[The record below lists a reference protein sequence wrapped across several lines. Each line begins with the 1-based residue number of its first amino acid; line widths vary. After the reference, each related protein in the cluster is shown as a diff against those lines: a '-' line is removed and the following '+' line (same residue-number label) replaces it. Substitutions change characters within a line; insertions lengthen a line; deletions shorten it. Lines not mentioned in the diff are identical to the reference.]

1 MQNERR
7 KDPASSRSALAQAER
22 IHAELQEARR
32 WRLVRA
38 GSRMIGWSSACL
50 FACLLWAMISWAAG
64 YPAAAG
70 WAGILGL
77 AFLAPIFGGAIIA
90 ARHRPGPARAR
101 AQAAGQDPGHVIRV
115 RMPRGFKAG
124 DLVDVDVRAGTIR
137 LAGDDPLPE
146 ELREV
151 EITAYRAP

>member
-7 KDPASSRSALAQAER
+7 QNPSSSRSALAQAER
-22 IHAELQEARR
+22 IHRELEEARR

-38 GSRMIGWSSACL
+38 GGRMIGWGAACV

-64 YPAAAG
+64 FPAAAG
-70 WAGILGL
+70 WAAILGL
-77 AFLAPIFGGAIIA
+77 CFLGPIMAGAIIA
-90 ARHRPGPARAR
+90 ARNRPGPARAR

-115 RMPRGFKAG
+115 RLPRGFSAG